1 MKLKV
6 KKAGFGSIVNIF
18 KDLIG
23 QVSNNGVIGGDSSAW
38 SADKMEGLRKYAPGS
53 YGSGKQTGQQT
64 AKASKG
70 KFIVG
75 KGSDYIKDLL

>member
-1 MKLKV
+1 
-6 KKAGFGSIVNIF
+6 
-18 KDLIG
+18 
-23 QVSNNGVIGGDSSAW
+23 
-38 SADKMEGLRKYAPGS
+38 MEGLRKYAPGS
-53 YGSGKQTGQQT
+53 YASSGKQTGQQT